1 MNIQPVTQN
10 NISSYGSPR
19 PQNNKGVRRFID
31 RTKQKVLDI
40 LPNKT
45 LNGGQNNVDKWN
57 KVSDKVSRP
66 AENKIIVGTSAL
78 ILQPT
83 IDMCNHKVDKETKKV
98 SILRTISK
106 ILAGT
111 IVGLIVRGG
120 SYKLVQEMTKINGV
134 GKYCQALL
142 PEKFIEEF
150 KSNPQKLKNYVN
162 AVSNITAIAAM
173 CVTNFAVDAPFTIF
187 LTNKFCKA
195 AKVNDSETIKKE
207 ESNE

>member
-1 MNIQPVTQN
+1 MNIQPITQN
-10 NISSYGSPR
+10 NISSYGSPT
-19 PQNNKGVRRFID
+19 PPNNNGVRRFINN
-31 RTKQKVLDI
+31 TKQKVLDI

-45 LNGGQNNVDKWN
+45 LKGDQNNIDKWN
-57 KVSDKVSRP
+57 KISDKISRP

-120 SYKLVQEMTKINGV
+120 SYKLVQEMTKIDGV
-134 GKYCQALL
+134 RKYSQSLL
-142 PEKFIEEF
+142 AKDFIEEF
-150 KSNPQKLKNYVN
+150 KNNPQKLKNYIN

-173 CVTNFAVDAPFTIF
+173 CITNFAVDAPFTKY

-195 AKVNDSETIKKE
+195 ANVNDSEIIKKE